1 MIELKSAMKLM
12 KKESDEN
19 SKKFEEEFNQVENE
33 CLKFLDPKLIDQY
46 LDKLVKD
53 HATKGIA
60 DYKFNNFFEQNNLKD
75 SWDKKRAELIKKYP
89 TFTKLNDPTS
99 TLSQL
104 FYWNC
109 EEILRHYGYTDE
121 NIDVYNHTFSW
132 TDYYDSR
139 WSATPL
145 GKFIIRRHKNEQF
158 KYQMATLRQKYDEE
172 EKEREETRKMNKFA
186 QILAEKLNAKK

>member
-1 MIELKSAMKLM
+1 MKLM

-19 SKKFEEEFNQVENE
+19 SKKFEEEFNQIENE

-53 HATKGIA
+53 HATEGIA
-60 DYKFNNFFEQNNLKD
+60 DYKFNDFFEQNNLKD
-75 SWDKKRAELIKKYP
+75 SWNKKRAELIKKYP
-89 TFTKLNDPTS
+89 TFTNLNDPTS

-104 FYWNC
+104 FYWYC
-109 EEILRHYGYTDE
+109 DEILKHYGYTDE

-139 WSATPL
+139 WSTTPF

-158 KYQMATLRQKYDEE
+158 KYQMATLRQKYDDEK
-172 EKEREETRKMNKFA
+172 KEREETRRMNKFA
-186 QILAEKLNAKK
+186 QILAEKLNTKK